1 MLAACTV
8 LFRGAGYTAFD
19 GQVPEQSGHAAM
31 KAEYAHVTAP
41 LRRLV
46 DRWAGEI
53 CVALSAGVEVP
64 AWVRESMDEIPKT
77 MDDADRRAHA
87 YERSI
92 VSMVEAGLVA
102 DQVGAEFDGVITDV
116 DDKENT
122 RGIVALTKFAIEGR
136 VTGAALPLGQQVRVK
151 LVEADIAKRTV
162 AFELVP

>member
-1 MLAACTV
+1 
-8 LFRGAGYTAFD
+8 
-19 GQVPEQSGHAAM
+19 M

-46 DRWAGEI
+46 DRWTGEI
-53 CVALSAGVEVP
+53 CVALSAGAEVP
-64 AWVRESMDEIPKT
+64 AWVRESMDEIPKM

-102 DQVGAEFDGVITDV
+102 DRVGSEFDGVITEV
-116 DDKENT
+116 DERENN
-122 RGIVALTKFAIEGR
+122 RGIVALTTVAIEGR
-136 VTGAALPLGQQVRVK
+136 VTGTALPLGKQVRVK

-162 AFELVP
+162 AFELVS